1 MKTQL
6 GLLTFGVFLIF
17 AAAWISAWILGTIG
31 VENVAPLILLSTGV
45 WTVMLAGVRKISH
58 TVDGDAF
65 ATFSWGMLFI
75 VLGGSWF
82 LSNVGLAVEFVIVF
96 LLLLVGG
103 LAVATALR

>member
-1 MKTQL
+1 MRAQF

-17 AAAWISAWILGTIG
+17 VAAWISSWILGAIK
-31 VENVAPLILLSTGV
+31 VQNVAPLVLLSTGV
-45 WTVMLAGVRKISH
+45 WTIILAIVKKVSH
-58 TVDGDAF
+58 SIDGDAF

-82 LSNVGLAVEFVIVF
+82 LSNIGMAVEFVIVF

>member
-1 MKTQL
+1 LKMQL

-17 AAAWISAWILGTIG
+17 ATAWISAWILGSIR
-31 VENVAPLILLSTGV
+31 VENVAPLVLLSTGV
-45 WTVMLAGVRKISH
+45 WTVVLAVVKRISH
-58 TVDGDAF
+58 TVDGDTF

-75 VLGGSWF
+75 VIGGSWF

-103 LAVATALR
+103 QAVATALR